1 MAQVPVTKTK
11 VAPTSRASTKPKKT
25 AESPSALQAALKR
38 KLDESALDAQDA
50 ALLKLRP
57 TTGVEAGAAGLKF
70 ALSGFQIPYFTL
82 AGDATKFFRY
92 RYLEDTRSG
101 FGKMS
106 GEKPTRYVQ
115 PSGTAPE
122 LYMPPYIDWKHYIDD
137 PENRIVFTE
146 GELKA
151 ACATKH
157 GVPTIG
163 LGGVWSFKS
172 KSFRKTIL
180 DTFKQLKLKG
190 RHVVIC
196 FDSDAAINPDIKRAE
211 QAFAKELVALGAEV
225 YIARIPYDDPLMGKK
240 TGVDDYIVAH
250 GIEAFEAH
258 VLQGA
263 ENFGL
268 CEELYKLNE
277 EIVLVESPGFIH
289 RLRDGVSMG
298 HADFKNLHYAHRN
311 FVDYSDPEKPK
322 QKNAADAWLK
332 WPQRATVK
340 CLCYEPGHSS
350 ITEDGRLNAWKG
362 WGVEPCK
369 GDVQRWHQ
377 LVKHIFNGDKRVIKW
392 FEQWAAW
399 PLQNPGAKVRSAVV
413 VWGRATGTGKS
424 LLGYTLGR
432 IYGENFNE
440 ISDQDLDPNKG
451 FNSWAVNKQFV
462 LADDI
467 TGHNNRKLANK
478 LKVMVTRETLEVN
491 LKYVREYT
499 VRDCIQYYF
508 TSNDPD
514 AFYLDETDRRFL
526 IHEVLGTKLA
536 DTFYRAYDTWY
547 KSAEGTAA
555 LFHYLLHEVD
565 CSDFNPMA
573 EPPMT
578 EAKHEMIRA
587 TRTDIEDWIM
597 NVRDNPDAY
606 LKLGGD
612 LYTAEELLALYD
624 PAGVKNSNAV
634 LMGRKLAVCCV
645 TRLRSSTG
653 VSQVRSETRGGKM
666 VRLYALKNADKW
678 VNSELQEAVAH
689 YDAHRRMLPEVVEAR
704 AKGRKPKY

>member
-1 MAQVPVTKTK
+1 
-11 VAPTSRASTKPKKT
+11 
-25 AESPSALQAALKR
+25 
-38 KLDESALDAQDA
+38 
-50 ALLKLRP
+50 
-57 TTGVEAGAAGLKF
+57 
-70 ALSGFQIPYFTL
+70 
-82 AGDATKFFRY
+82 
-92 RYLEDTRSG
+92 
-101 FGKMS
+101 
-106 GEKPTRYVQ
+106 
-115 PSGTAPE
+115 
-122 LYMPPYIDWKHYIDD
+122 
-137 PENRIVFTE
+137 
-146 GELKA
+146 
-151 ACATKH
+151 
-157 GVPTIG
+157 
-163 LGGVWSFKS
+163 
-172 KSFRKTIL
+172 
-180 DTFKQLKLKG
+180 
-190 RHVVIC
+190 
-196 FDSDAAINPDIKRAE
+196 
-211 QAFAKELVALGAEV
+211 
-225 YIARIPYDDPLMGKK
+225 
-240 TGVDDYIVAH
+240 
-250 GIEAFEAH
+250 
-258 VLQGA
+258 
-263 ENFGL
+263 
-268 CEELYKLNE
+268 
-277 EIVLVESPGFIH
+277 
-289 RLRDGVSMG
+289 
-298 HADFKNLHYAHRN
+298 
-311 FVDYSDPEKPK
+311 
-322 QKNAADAWLK
+322 
-332 WPQRATVK
+332 
-340 CLCYEPGHSS
+340 
-350 ITEDGRLNAWKG
+350 
-362 WGVEPCK
+362 
-369 GDVQRWHQ
+369 
-377 LVKHIFNGDKRVIKW
+377 
-392 FEQWAAW
+392 
-399 PLQNPGAKVRSAVV
+399 
-413 VWGRATGTGKS
+413 
-424 LLGYTLGR
+424 
-432 IYGENFNE
+432 
-440 ISDQDLDPNKG
+440 
-451 FNSWAVNKQFV
+451 VNKQFV

-526 IHEVLGTKLA
+526 IHEVLGHKLA

-547 KSAEGTAA
+547 KSQEGTAA